1 MSRKAVQTELKKCT
15 VSAKSHSQRL
25 DVLCKINMGYD
36 ETTKNYNKKNNQKD
50 EILHIENSRTGINI
64 ETMTISI

>member
-36 ETTKNYNKKNNQKD
+36 ETTKNYNKK
-50 EILHIENSRTGINI
+50 ER
-64 ETMTISI
+64 

>member
-36 ETTKNYNKKNNQKD
+36 ETAKNYNKKIIRK
-50 EILHIENSRTGINI
+50 
-64 ETMTISI
+64 MKYCISKIQEPE

>member
-36 ETTKNYNKKNNQKD
+36 ETTKNYYKKIIRK
-50 EILHIENSRTGINI
+50 
-64 ETMTISI
+64 MKYCISKIQEPE

>member
-15 VSAKSHSQRL
+15 VSAKSHNQRL

-36 ETTKNYNKKNNQKD
+36 ETTKNYNKKIIRK
-50 EILHIENSRTGINI
+50 
-64 ETMTISI
+64 MKYCISKIQEPE

>member
-25 DVLCKINMGYD
+25 DVLCKKNMRYD
-36 ETTKNYNKKNNQKD
+36 ETTKNYNKKIIRK
-50 EILHIENSRTGINI
+50 
-64 ETMTISI
+64 MKYCISKIQEPE

>member
-15 VSAKSHSQRL
+15 VSAKSHSLRL

-36 ETTKNYNKKNNQKD
+36 ETTKNYNKKIIRK
-50 EILHIENSRTGINI
+50 
-64 ETMTISI
+64 MKYCISKIQEPE

>member
-15 VSAKSHSQRL
+15 VCAKSHSQRL

-36 ETTKNYNKKNNQKD
+36 ETTKNYNKKIIRK
-50 EILHIENSRTGINI
+50 
-64 ETMTISI
+64 MKYCISKIQEPE

>member
-15 VSAKSHSQRL
+15 VSAKSHRL

-36 ETTKNYNKKNNQKD
+36 ETTKNYNKKIIRK
-50 EILHIENSRTGINI
+50 
-64 ETMTISI
+64 MKYCISKIQEPE